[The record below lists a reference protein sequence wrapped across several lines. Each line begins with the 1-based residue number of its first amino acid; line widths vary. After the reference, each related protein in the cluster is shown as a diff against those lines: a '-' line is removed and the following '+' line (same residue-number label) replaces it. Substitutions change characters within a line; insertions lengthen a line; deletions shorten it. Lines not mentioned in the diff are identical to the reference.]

1 MVKYMFEL
9 ASDSDF
15 EMLYANLKAQE
26 TISFWST
33 SFIRGTT
40 LDNAIVLVDEM
51 QNLNFHELDSII
63 TRIGENSKI
72 LFCGDATQTDLTRTN
87 EKNGILDFMK
97 IIRAMEYD
105 FSSVEFGTDDIVRS
119 GLVKNYIVTKLGYG
133 YVMFKH
139 LDYLKEEVD
148 LEAEMIEGT
157 RFYRVPSGKMYPS
170 ITSVTSF
177 YGRQKFVE
185 WRKKVGNEEGD
196 RITRLATTR
205 GTKFHDLVE
214 KYMLNENVDD
224 YKPLPTTKFLFLKSF
239 KPYLDRI
246 NNIHALEKSL
256 YSDYLGLA
264 GRVDCI
270 AEYEGE
276 LAIIDFKTSKKIKPE
291 KWIENYFVQEV
302 GLRLHV
308 L

>member
-1 MVKYMFEL
+1 
-9 ASDSDF
+9 
-15 EMLYANLKAQE
+15 
-26 TISFWST
+26 
-33 SFIRGTT
+33 
-40 LDNAIVLVDEM
+40 
-51 QNLNFHELDSII
+51 
-63 TRIGENSKI
+63 
-72 LFCGDATQTDLTRTN
+72 
-87 EKNGILDFMK
+87 
-97 IIRAMEYD
+97 
-105 FSSVEFGTDDIVRS
+105 
-119 GLVKNYIVTKLGYG
+119 
-133 YVMFKH
+133 MFKH

-177 YGRQKFVE
+177 YERQKFVE
-185 WRKKVGNEEGD
+185 WRKRVGNEEAD

-224 YKPLPTTKFLFLKSF
+224 YNPLPTTKFLFLKA

-302 GLRLHV
+302 AYACMYYEMTGIPVQKLITIMVAENGECFVYEKRNKDYYIKLLTKYIREFVSHHTED
-308 L
+308 

>member
-1 MVKYMFEL
+1 
-9 ASDSDF
+9 
-15 EMLYANLKAQE
+15 
-26 TISFWST
+26 
-33 SFIRGTT
+33 
-40 LDNAIVLVDEM
+40 
-51 QNLNFHELDSII
+51 
-63 TRIGENSKI
+63 
-72 LFCGDATQTDLTRTN
+72 
-87 EKNGILDFMK
+87 
-97 IIRAMEYD
+97 
-105 FSSVEFGTDDIVRS
+105 
-119 GLVKNYIVTKLGYG
+119 
-133 YVMFKH
+133 MFKH

-148 LEAEMIEGT
+148 LEAETIEGT
-157 RFYRVPSGKMYPS
+157 RFYRVPCGKMYPS

-177 YGRQKFVE
+177 YERQKFVE
-185 WRKKVGNEEGD
+185 WRKRVGNEEAD

-224 YKPLPTTKFLFLKSF
+224 YKPLPTTKFLFLKA

-302 GLRLHV
+302 AYACMYYEMTGIPVQKLITIMVAENGECFVYEKRNKDYYIKLLTKYIREFVSHHTED
-308 L
+308 